1 MKKLWVATV
10 GACLLA
16 LAGASLAPAA
26 EFRAGSYPANVL
38 IGQGG
43 ELAPKPPAGTGG
55 GGGGAAALVFGFEG
69 ALMTSCGTAEFEG
82 QLAAPSASLSTSA
95 VLGVCAAFGFTTATI
110 NTNGC
115 SYVFNAGAGSEGKS
129 TGTVDISCPAGKVI
143 TVSGGNCEIQIG
155 TQTGIGPISYASQTE
170 KGAKVVT
177 VGFESKASLQYTKT
191 KDGFACPLNGTGFKT
206 DGLVVGG
213 ATAKTSSGIWIE

>member
-1 MKKLWVATV
+1 MKTRLAVAV
-10 GACLLA
+10 GVSVLTLA
-16 LAGASLAPAA
+16 AVSLAQAA
-26 EFRAGSYPANVL
+26 EFKAGSYPATVVAS
-38 IGQGG
+38 QGG

-69 ALMTSCGTAEFEG
+69 ALMTSCGTANFEG
-82 QLAAPSASLSTSA
+82 QLSGPSASLSTNA
-95 VLGVCAAFGFTTATI
+95 VMAVCGAFGFVTATV

-115 SYVFNAGAGSEGKS
+115 KYAFNAGTGSEGKS

-143 TVSGGNCEIQIG
+143 TVSGGNCEVQIG

-177 VGFESKASLQYTKT
+177 IGFESKASLQYTKT
-191 KDGFACPLNGTGFKT
+191 IDGFACPLNGTGSKT

-213 ATAKTSSGIWIE
+213 ATAKTASGIWIE